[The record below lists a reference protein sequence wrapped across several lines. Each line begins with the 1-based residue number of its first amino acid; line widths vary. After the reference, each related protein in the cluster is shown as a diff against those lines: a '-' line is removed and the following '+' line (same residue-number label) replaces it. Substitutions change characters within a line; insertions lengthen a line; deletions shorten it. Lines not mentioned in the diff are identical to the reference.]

1 MTVTIVLACVAAVV
15 RQESASKVKAVPVA
29 ETG

>member
-1 MTVTIVLACVAAVV
+1 VLVLACVAAVV
-15 RQESASKVKAVPVA
+15 RQESASKVKAAVPVA